1 MIRTR
6 MYWVAAAAALTAGL
20 SACNLGKAPE
30 PTADVNALYTMAA
43 QTLIVQ
49 SGLGETQ
56 TAAASSPTASPT
68 PLGSFT
74 PLPTFG
80 VSSGLTP
87 FATFTLGTPI
97 AGLTALPTQS
107 AGSSAG
113 GMAVGCNNAVYLGQ
127 TVDDKTVMS
136 PQKEFKNGW
145 SLQNTGTC
153 AWDENYTFA
162 FKSGELMS
170 GEDIRIVSEDQFTQP
185 GHSQAFVVHLQAPKA
200 KGEYIGY
207 WQMKSDTGEWFGS
220 LVSIDIIVG

>member
-30 PTADVNALYTMAA
+30 PTPDVNALYTMAA

-68 PLGSFT
+68 PLASFT
-74 PLPTFG
+74 ALPTFG
-80 VSSGLTP
+80 VNLTP
-87 FATFTLGTPI
+87 FGTFTLGTPI
-97 AGLTALPTQS
+97 AGLTPLPTQA
-107 AGSSAG
+107 AGSGAG

-170 GEDIRIVSEDQFTQP
+170 GEDIRIFNEDQFTEP